1 MNNLKQKCKSFGG
14 KYIGWDG
21 CTTIPVLFILI
32 VILVWMMG
40 WLAFSVF
47 ISIFV
52 LIGMIQMH
60 FDKKRRMKGMKNE

>member
-14 KYIGWDG
+14 RYIGWDG
-21 CTTIPVLFILI
+21 CITIPVLFILI

-60 FDKKRRMKGMKNE
+60 FDKKRRMKGM